1 MSAKQCSDPQR
12 HSRVQVR
19 GEPSDEELAALI
31 AVLAGLASAAAA
43 GPPTPH
49 SAWSDPAHRLRSPL
63 HPTPGAPRCCRRPR
77 VQDVPPPT

>member
-1 MSAKQCSDPQR
+1 MSAKQCYGTQC

-43 GPPTPH
+43 EPPTPR
-49 SAWSDPAHRLRSPL
+49 STWADPAHRLRTPL
-63 HPTPGAPRCCRRPR
+63 HPGPGIWRASALPSSKGDL
-77 VQDVPPPT
+77 V